1 MPDGTERADLVIV
14 GFGSGGMTAAE
25 FAAKLGKRVVIV
37 ERDRVGGDCL
47 WTGCVPSKALIA
59 SARVAYQLRHA
70 DSFGLPPSDAPI
82 DLAAVWRRVRAVRD
96 EIASGD
102 DDPER
107 FRRLGIDVALGEA
120 RLTGAHEV
128 TITSADGSARVVEAP
143 TILLCTGSR
152 PTVPDVPGLDAAG
165 YLTSESIFELDV
177 VPGRLVF
184 IGGGPIAIE
193 LAQACRRLGIEVT
206 VLQRAAT
213 ILPRDEPELVSL
225 LRRRLDSEGVVV
237 NTGVEVIRVEPGPV
251 GAASIVIGTVGGR
264 EERWP
269 TDAIVVAAGRTPN
282 VEALGLEAVGVATD
296 DHGVVVD
303 DRMRSSVPS
312 IYAAGDVA
320 GRQLFTHAAAYQAV
334 RALRDAWYPGKGT
347 AAALIPWATF
357 TDPELAHAGLTA
369 AEAAAQYGEDG
380 VAVHRWS
387 LDHNDRAHADGSTGA
402 IVLVEQRRRT
412 GRRLVGAHV
421 LAESAGELIGELT
434 LAIEQERSVTQLGS
448 LVHVYPTIATS
459 IQQIGGAAATEAAIR
474 YRWLMKATSAGR
486 ARSGR

>member
-1 MPDGTERADLVIV
+1 MRDGTERADLVVV
-14 GFGSGGMTAAE
+14 GVGSGGMTAAE
-25 FAAKLGKRVVIV
+25 FAAKLGKRVVVV
-37 ERDRVGGDCL
+37 ERNRVGGDCL

-59 SARVAYQLRHA
+59 SARVAHQLRHA
-70 DSFGLPPSDAPI
+70 DRFGLPPSVAPI

-96 EIASGD
+96 EIAGGD

-107 FRRLGIDVALGEA
+107 FRRLGVDVVLGEA

-128 TITSADGSARVVEAP
+128 TITGADDSMRVVEAT

-152 PTVPDVPGLDAAG
+152 PAVPDVPGLDEAG
-165 YLTSESIFELDV
+165 YLTSESIFELDE

-206 VLQRAAT
+206 VLQRGAT
-213 ILPRDEPELVSL
+213 ILPRDEPELVGML
-225 LRRRLDSEGVVV
+225 ARQLDAEGVVV
-237 NTGVEVIRVEPGPV
+237 HTGVEVVGVEPGPV
-251 GAASIVIGTVGGR
+251 VVGMAGGA
-264 EERWP
+264 EQRWP

-282 VEALGLEAVGVATD
+282 VEALGLADVGVATD

-303 DRMRSSVPS
+303 ERMRSSVPS

-334 RALRDAWYPGKGT
+334 RALRDAWFPGKGT
-347 AAALIPWATF
+347 AGALIPWATF

-369 AEAAAQYGEDG
+369 AEAAERYGEEG
-380 VAVHRWS
+380 VVVHRWS
-387 LDHNDRAHADGSTGA
+387 LAHNDRAHADGSTGA
-402 IVLVEQRRRT
+402 MVLVEQRRRS
-412 GRRLVGAHV
+412 GHRLVGAHV
-421 LAESAGELIGELT
+421 LAEAAGELIGELT
-434 LAIEQERSVTQLGS
+434 LAIEQQRSVSQLGS

-459 IQQIGGAAATEAAIR
+459 IQQVGGAAATETAIR

-486 ARSGR
+486 ARSKR